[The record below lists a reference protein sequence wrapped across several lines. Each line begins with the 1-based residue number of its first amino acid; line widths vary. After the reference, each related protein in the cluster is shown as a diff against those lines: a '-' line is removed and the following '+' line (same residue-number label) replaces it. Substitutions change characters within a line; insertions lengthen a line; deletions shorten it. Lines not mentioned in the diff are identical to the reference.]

1 MLKKLDIY
9 IIKKFLGTFFFALLL
24 ILGIAIIFDVS
35 EKIDDFIEK
44 EAPIRA
50 IVFDYYLNFIPYFA
64 NLFAPLFVFIAVIF
78 FTSKMAFDTEI
89 IAILSSGISFR
100 RLLLPYFIS
109 ALILAILSFSLGNF
123 IIPSA
128 NKTRLEFK
136 EIYIRNKLRNS
147 DKNIHKQIE
156 SGSFIYM
163 DSYTIQSN
171 IGYKFV
177 IENFADGKLKTK
189 IISDF
194 IKWDTT
200 KNKWTIHNY
209 VIREIIEEIEDSVT
223 IYKEIIEKGKTMD
236 TTLNILP
243 KDFARRDEIV
253 ETMNMFRLDEF
264 IEEQRMQGATNVDI
278 YLVEKYKRIAV
289 PFSTFILTLIGLSI
303 SSRKTRGG
311 IGIHLALGF
320 LLSFSYIL
328 FMQLSTNI
336 ALGGSMPVIL
346 GIWIPNIIFA
356 IIGLFLYY
364 KAPK

>member
-1 MLKKLDIY
+1 M
-9 IIKKFLGTFFFALLL
+9 GTFFFALLL
-24 ILGIAIIFDVS
+24 IISIAIIFDIS

-44 EAPIRA
+44 EAPLKA
-50 IVFDYYLNFIPYFA
+50 IIFDYYLNFIPYFS

-89 IAILSSGISFR
+89 IAILSNGISFR
-100 RLLLPYFIS
+100 RLLIPYFIS
-109 ALILAILSFSLGNF
+109 ALILAMLSFSLGNF

-128 NKTRLEFK
+128 NKTRLEF
-136 EIYIRNKLRNS
+136 EETYIRNRLRNS
-147 DKNIHKQIE
+147 DRNIHKQIE
-156 SGSFIYM
+156 PGSFIYM

-177 IENFADGKLKTK
+177 IEDFADGKLKTK
-189 IISDF
+189 ITSDF

-200 KNKWTIHNY
+200 KSKWTIHNY
-209 VIREIIEEIEDSVT
+209 VKREIIEEIEDSVI

-253 ETMNMFRLDEF
+253 ETMNMFRLNEF
-264 IEEQRMQGATNVDI
+264 IEEQRMQGASNVDV

-303 SSRKTRGG
+303 SSRKVRGG
-311 IGIHLALGF
+311 IGFHLGVGL

-336 ALGGSMPVIL
+336 ALGGSMPIVV
-346 GIWIPNIIFA
+346 GIWIPNIVYAF
-356 IIGLFLYY
+356 IGMFLYY